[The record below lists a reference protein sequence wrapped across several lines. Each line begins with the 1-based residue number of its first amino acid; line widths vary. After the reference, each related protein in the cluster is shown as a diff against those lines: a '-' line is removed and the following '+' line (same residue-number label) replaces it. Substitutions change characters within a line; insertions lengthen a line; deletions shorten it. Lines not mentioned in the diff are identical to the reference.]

1 MSIQSNLY
9 SLPSV
14 ATTRSSRLNNQQIFK
29 EQRRFS
35 AMTRNLTPAQKEQ
48 VFQNMQVFIASECQG
63 NRTPGQAPTPHHS
76 QAPTPSKRPSTAEL
90 STREQEVLVLV
101 SNGYSRR
108 EIGDALEISVNT
120 AARHI
125 SNIYRKL
132 GVTSVAEA
140 TRYAMGH

>member
-1 MSIQSNLY
+1 MSTQSNLF
-9 SLPSV
+9 SLPTI
-14 ATTRSSRLNNQQIFK
+14 ATTRPNRMRNQGIF
-29 EQRRFS
+29 EDQRRFS
-35 AMTRNLTPAQKEQ
+35 AMTRNLTPAQIEQ
-48 VFQNMQVFIASECQG
+48 VFQNMRMFIASECKDD
-63 NRTPGQAPTPHHS
+63 RTPDQTKSRQSQVSTTP
-76 QAPTPSKRPSTAEL
+76 KRPSLAHL
-90 STREQEVLVLV
+90 SAREQEVLVLV

>member
-14 ATTRSSRLNNQQIFK
+14 ATTRSNRLNNQQIFR

-35 AMTRNLTPAQKEQ
+35 AMTRNLTPAQIEQ
-48 VFQNMQVFIASECQG
+48 VFQNMQVFIASECQDV
-63 NRTPGQAPTPHHS
+63 RTSGQAKSLHQS
-76 QAPTPSKRPSTAEL
+76 QAPTPSKRPSAAEL
-90 STREQEVLVLV
+90 SAREQEVLVLV

-132 GVTSVAEA
+132 GVISVAEA